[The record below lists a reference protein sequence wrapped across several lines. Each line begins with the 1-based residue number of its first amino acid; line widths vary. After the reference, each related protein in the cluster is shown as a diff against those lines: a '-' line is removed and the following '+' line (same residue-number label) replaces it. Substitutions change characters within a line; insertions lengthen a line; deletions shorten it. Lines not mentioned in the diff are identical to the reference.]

1 MRSIWR
7 LDLVMSLSAVSTPS
21 KGSRTAFSSKFQLNL
36 ILLSAVLMG
45 SLGAGGSGV
54 VVGSG
59 DTEVEVGVP
68 TKTSGCGNKEVA
80 VGATGELVGID
91 DAVGGWGVLFG
102 AVGSS
107 ASLSLSGSSASVAV
121 GVNVGVNV
129 GV

>member
-1 MRSIWR
+1 
-7 LDLVMSLSAVSTPS
+7 
-21 KGSRTAFSSKFQLNL
+21 
-36 ILLSAVLMG
+36 MG

-91 DAVGGWGVLFG
+91 DAVGGWVLLG
-102 AVGSS
+102 ALGSS
-107 ASLSLSGSSASVAV
+107 ASLSLSGSSSSVAV